1 MIKITAEDDHVQI
14 QASVSGAKAILES
27 VYIIDGLVDLVQNR
41 FEVSQKE
48 ADEMLMAAYDFLK
61 DGIRKECQRATVSS
75 DFVDLID
82 KFRKDK
88 KDE

>member
-1 MIKITAEDDHVQI
+1 MYRTDLK
-14 QASVSGAKAILES
+14 SAK
-27 VYIIDGLVDLVQNR
+27 
-41 FEVSQKE
+41 KE